1 MEEELV
7 RSEGYMA
14 SVRSEHEVVGGIIN
28 MLSTRSQLTSDLSG
42 SRAVAQTS
50 ETRYSTIMGI
60 NKWRPQEL
68 NEEGLSFQLVGPS
81 PKTCVFISFQVAGTG
96 PIVCKA
102 RIQPNLYPKNKARS
116 SMRFK
121 TRSILSFLEQR
132 AANLCTMACKERLD
146 KPTQIGPFL
155 RQLEWDLG
163 RVEHTALE
171 LSMLERRY
179 TAAISPNPS
188 SVELK
193 IEFASQTKDA
203 KLLATFEL
211 SAAYPF
217 SPLNVCLDT
226 EGQVDIEAMQKLL
239 IKNAKPGFGYLSRTC
254 DVIAA
259 HLR

>member
-1 MEEELV
+1 MEAELV

-14 SVRSEHEVVGGIIN
+14 SVRSEHEVVAGISN
-28 MLSTRSQLTSDLSG
+28 TLCTRSQLTSDLSC
-42 SRAVAQTS
+42 SQAAAQSS

-60 NKWRPQEL
+60 NKWRPQDL
-68 NEEGLSFQLVGPS
+68 NEAELSFQLVGPS
-81 PKTCVFISFQVAGTG
+81 PKACVFISFQVGGIG

-102 RIQPNLYPKNKARS
+102 RIQPNLYPKHKARS

-132 AANLCTMACKERLD
+132 AADLCTMARKKRLE
-146 KPTQIGPFL
+146 KAAQIGPFL

-179 TAAISPNPS
+179 TAVISPNPS

-193 IEFASQTKDA
+193 VEFASQTTDA

-239 IKNAKPGFGYLSRTC
+239 IKNAKPGFGYMSRTC

-259 HLR
+259 YLR